1 MCIIPSIPHGF
12 GFTRSLQAMVL
23 TVMGTVLDFDNPM
36 ETVPIPVVSR
46 YHTYTLSGS
55 GPNNNDN
62 IPLKTCSKPP
72 TSKVAHVLF
81 KQAHQSLTLAC
92 INSIAGQHTLL
103 SCCYFHTYVSYYCIT
118 YLLQQMGKHI
128 SQKVHDNWPKEVE
141 LWENKVHCLEDKCYS
156 KRWYLK

>member
-1 MCIIPSIPHGF
+1 LSSSRVELACTETYASLTSSVIFFLLVESRERHGI
-12 GFTRSLQAMVL
+12 GFTRGLQATVL
-23 TVMGTVLDFDNPM
+23 TVTGTVLDFDNPM

-55 GPNNNDN
+55 GPNNNDD

-92 INSIAGQHTLL
+92 INSIAGRHTLL

-128 SQKVHDNWPKEVE
+128 SQKVHDN
-141 LWENKVHCLEDKCYS
+141 
-156 KRWYLK
+156 